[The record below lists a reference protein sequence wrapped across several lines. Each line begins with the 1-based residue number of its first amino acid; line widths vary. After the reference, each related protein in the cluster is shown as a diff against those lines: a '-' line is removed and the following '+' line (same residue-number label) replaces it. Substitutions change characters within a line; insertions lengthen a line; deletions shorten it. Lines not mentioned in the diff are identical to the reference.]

1 MPESLSAHE
10 VASVSKWE
18 ALKAPVFWAPL
29 LAIGLYVVAAA
40 FCSEIGVLT
49 YASRVGSTEGLPA
62 ATIAAWAN
70 LLGLLALAGVS
81 LWMVAR
87 ANPATRLGAIL
98 TAWAEMRG
106 RDWLL
111 VGALFLVPLVV
122 GAAIAFVLQAKTD
135 LAIDPLRE
143 AVLGH
148 PVGLASAVLVAPLAE
163 EIWGRGLVYGWLRR
177 FGPWVAILGTAL
189 VTSGLHLDLARIAA
203 VFPGMLALTWVRH
216 HTGRLAPCVALHALS
231 NAALVGLA
239 LLARAVVGQ

>member
-70 LLGLLALAGVS
+70 LLGLLTLAGVS
-81 LWMVAR
+81 L
-87 ANPATRLGAIL
+87 GSIL